1 MQANAT
7 GDVLAAR
14 SYAVNATE
22 ALHVQLKCIVRFT
35 TSFQHMWMEWMD
47 SGINHKLKYSFKLLV
62 RHGRAKRK
70 QMRATNVD
78 RMDLEEVGR
87 KTP

>member
-1 MQANAT
+1 
-7 GDVLAAR
+7 
-14 SYAVNATE
+14 
-22 ALHVQLKCIVRFT
+22 
-35 TSFQHMWMEWMD
+35 MD
-47 SGINHKLKYSFKLLV
+47 NGVDHKLWYSFKLEV

>member
-7 GDVLAAR
+7 SDVLVAR
-14 SYAVNATE
+14 SYAVNDME
-22 ALHVQLKCIVRFT
+22 AQHVQLKCIVRFT
-35 TSFQHMWMEWMD
+35 TSFQHMWMEGMD
-47 SGINHKLKYSFKLLV
+47 SGVDHKLWYSFKLLV